1 MADLLSLIKLAISY
15 FASKQRVQAAEM
27 PGGCDQFS
35 RCWKAQPP
43 KALACDG
50 SAYCRIL
57 GVVR

>member
-15 FASKQRVQAAEM
+15 FASNQRVQAAEM

-50 SAYCRIL
+50 SVDCRIL